1 MKTTITDLDPA
12 ALSGRNVLV
21 RSDLNVPMESGAI
34 ADDQRI
40 QASLPTLQLL
50 RDAGARIVVLS
61 HLGRPKGVPNPKFSL
76 AVVSERLSELLKT
89 PVHFVS
95 DPIGEGG
102 ESIVDELRAGEVA
115 LLENTRFFPGDTA
128 NEAELAT
135 RWAGLGDLFVNDA
148 FGAAHRAHA
157 STAGL
162 ASKVRARGGI
172 AVAGLLMAKELR
184 FLGEALRNPERPFVA
199 ILGGAKISGKIDVV
213 SALLPKVDHLLIG
226 GAMANTFF
234 RALGHDT
241 GGSLVEPDRIDMAR
255 ALIERA
261 GEKLVLPVD
270 AVVTDR
276 IEEGAATRVVTLDA
290 VADGDI
296 IIDVGPETVALFTGL
311 IGSAQTV
318 VWNGPMGVF
327 EIPAFAR
334 GTIQVAKALADVC
347 DRGAIG
353 IIGGGDSAAAAE
365 EAGVAHRLTHV
376 STGGGASLELLAG
389 RVLPGVES
397 LNDKDDVEWP

>member
-1 MKTTITDLDPA
+1 M
-12 ALSGRNVLV
+12 LV

-61 HLGRPKGVPNPKFSL
+61 HLGRPKGVPNPEFSL

-255 ALIERA
+255 ELIERA

-276 IEEGAATRVVTLDA
+276 IEKGAATRVVTLDA

-353 IIGGGDSAAAAE
+353 ITGGGDSAAAAE

-389 RVLPGVES
+389 RALPGVES

>member
-1 MKTTITDLDPA
+1 M
-12 ALSGRNVLV
+12 LV

-162 ASKVRARGGI
+162 ASKVRAKGGI

>member
-61 HLGRPKGVPNPKFSL
+61 HLGRPKGVPNPEFSL

-213 SALLPKVDHLLIG
+213 SALLPEVDHLLIG

-241 GGSLVEPDRIDMAR
+241 GGSLVEPDRIGMAR
-255 ALIERA
+255 ELIERA

-276 IEEGAATRVVTLDA
+276 IEEGAATRFVTLDA

>member
-1 MKTTITDLDPA
+1 
-12 ALSGRNVLV
+12 VLV

-61 HLGRPKGVPNPKFSL
+61 HLGRPKGVPNPEFSL

-162 ASKVRARGGI
+162 ASKVRAKGGI

-213 SALLPKVDHLLIG
+213 SALLPEVDHLLIG

-255 ALIERA
+255 ELIERA

-290 VADGDI
+290 VEDGDI

>member
-1 MKTTITDLDPA
+1 M
-12 ALSGRNVLV
+12 LV

-61 HLGRPKGVPNPKFSL
+61 HLGRPKGVPNPEFSL

-213 SALLPKVDHLLIG
+213 SALLPEVDHLLIG

-255 ALIERA
+255 ELIERA

-290 VADGDI
+290 VEDGDI

>member
-1 MKTTITDLDPA
+1 M
-12 ALSGRNVLV
+12 LV

-61 HLGRPKGVPNPKFSL
+61 HLGRPKGVPNPEFSL

-213 SALLPKVDHLLIG
+213 SALLPEVDHLLIG

-241 GGSLVEPDRIDMAR
+241 GGSLVEPDRIGMAR
-255 ALIERA
+255 ELIERA

-276 IEEGAATRVVTLDA
+276 IEEGAATRFVTLDA

>member
-1 MKTTITDLDPA
+1 
-12 ALSGRNVLV
+12 
-21 RSDLNVPMESGAI
+21 
-34 ADDQRI
+34 
-40 QASLPTLQLL
+40 
-50 RDAGARIVVLS
+50 
-61 HLGRPKGVPNPKFSL
+61 
-76 AVVSERLSELLKT
+76 
-89 PVHFVS
+89 
-95 DPIGEGG
+95 
-102 ESIVDELRAGEVA
+102 
-115 LLENTRFFPGDTA
+115 
-128 NEAELAT
+128 
-135 RWAGLGDLFVNDA
+135 
-148 FGAAHRAHA
+148 
-157 STAGL
+157 
-162 ASKVRARGGI
+162 
-172 AVAGLLMAKELR
+172 
-184 FLGEALRNPERPFVA
+184 
-199 ILGGAKISGKIDVV
+199 
-213 SALLPKVDHLLIG
+213 
-226 GAMANTFF
+226 MANTFF

-255 ALIERA
+255 ELIERA

-290 VADGDI
+290 VEDGDI